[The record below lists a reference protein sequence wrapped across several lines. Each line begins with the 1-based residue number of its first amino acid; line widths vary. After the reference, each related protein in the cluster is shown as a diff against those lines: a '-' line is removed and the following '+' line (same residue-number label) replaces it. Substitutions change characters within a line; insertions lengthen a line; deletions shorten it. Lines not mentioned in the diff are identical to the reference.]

1 MLTVLDEFPPAPPAA
16 DAHPRTPMQL
26 RLQAEGLFF
35 PDRPP
40 DVRWAAA
47 AEGEAVKIQHEAA
60 AAPEQA
66 RSGSSLSS
74 RCVSGRNGSNG
85 PAAELHVRRCTSHRV
100 ASSSSVRPR
109 PAPACPPPSSPGASR
124 RRRRDGR
131 YDADPRDQPL
141 WWMEHFL

>member
-74 RCVSGRNGSNG
+74 RCG
-85 PAAELHVRRCTSHRV
+85 
-100 ASSSSVRPR
+100 SVRPR